1 MVKWGKDCLFIISL
15 FDDLVDTQ
23 MVIIDRWKMMDVLR
37 DILIVR
43 YGKWDFATYGSTEL
57 HRCQIIVHRCH
68 TIFSA
73 GALGFWSK
81 PRFWRDLMPDDSRA

>member
-1 MVKWGKDCLFIISL
+1 
-15 FDDLVDTQ
+15 
-23 MVIIDRWKMMDVLR
+23 MDMLR

-43 YGKWDFATYGSTEL
+43 YGKRDCATYGSTEL

-68 TIFSA
+68 AIFSA

-81 PRFWRDLMPDDSRA
+81 PRFWRDLMPDDSRG